1 MDRLSILGLLLA
13 LVAILGGQLLEGGT
27 LSALYN
33 GPALL
38 IVVVGT
44 LAAVMIQTP
53 WHQFIRSFKMLKW
66 VFVPLQFDID
76 ERIKAIARWSHI
88 SRSDGFLPLEN
99 ELEIESDPIIQEC
112 LMLLV
117 DGSESEHIQ
126 ETIETKV
133 YFQRDE
139 YGHSAKVFEAMGG
152 YSPTLGI
159 LGAVLGLIQSMQYL
173 NEPDMLGG
181 GIATAFVAT
190 IYGVGLAN
198 LLYLPIHYKLR
209 NVVFQ
214 QALYYEMVLE
224 GTLLVNRGEN
234 PNNITRRLEAY
245 KVLYAK

>member
-1 MDRLSILGLLLA
+1 MDRLSVTGIILA
-13 LVAILGGQLLEGGT
+13 LVAILGGQLLEGGS
-27 LSALYN
+27 LAALYN

-38 IVVVGT
+38 IVLVGT

-66 VFVPLQFDID
+66 VLFPLKFNID
-76 ERIKAIARWSHI
+76 ERINTIVRWGHI

-99 ELEIESDPIIQEC
+99 EMEMESDAIIREC

-117 DGSESEHIQ
+117 DGGESDQIKES
-126 ETIETKV
+126 IETKI

-139 YGHSAKVFEAMGG
+139 YGHSAKVFESMGG

-173 NEPDMLGG
+173 DQPDMLGA

-198 LLYLPIHYKLR
+198 LLYLPIHY
-209 NVVFQ
+209 NYV
-214 QALYYEMVLE
+214 
-224 GTLLVNRGEN
+224 
-234 PNNITRRLEAY
+234 TRCSNKHYSMKWCWKGYCWLIEV
-245 KVLYAK
+245 KTQIISNDV

>member
-1 MDRLSILGLLLA
+1 MDRLSLFGLILA
-13 LVAILGGQLLEGGT
+13 VVAILGGQVLEGGS
-27 LSALYN
+27 LAALYN

-53 WHQFIRSFKMLKW
+53 WHQFIRSFIMLKW
-66 VFVPLQFDID
+66 VFFPIKFDVED
-76 ERIKAIARWSHI
+76 RIASIVRWAHI
-88 SRSDGFLPLEN
+88 SRTDGFLPLEN
-99 ELEIESDPIIQEC
+99 EMDMESDAIVKEC
-112 LMLLV
+112 LMLLI
-117 DGSESEHIQ
+117 DGSETEHIQ
-126 ETIETKV
+126 ESVETKV

-139 YGHSAKVFEAMGG
+139 LGHSAKVFEAMGG

-173 NEPDMLGG
+173 DQPEMLGG

-190 IYGVGLAN
+190 IYGVGFAN
-198 LLYLPIHYKLR
+198 LLYLPVHYKLR
-209 NVVFQ
+209 NIVFQ

-234 PNNITRRLEAY
+234 PNNIKRRLEAY
-245 KVLYAK
+245 KVLYAQ